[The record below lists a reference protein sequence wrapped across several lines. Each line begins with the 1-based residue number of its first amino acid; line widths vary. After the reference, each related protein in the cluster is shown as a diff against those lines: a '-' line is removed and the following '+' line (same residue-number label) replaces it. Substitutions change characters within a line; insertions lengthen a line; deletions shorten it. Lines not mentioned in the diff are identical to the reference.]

1 MDRRSFLVGSTLGAA
16 GLAARPAYAQYFDDA
31 WLKAPP
37 QKPLAPADIES
48 AVGKLR
54 KQFLAQFD
62 AAYVEN
68 VIVPHF
74 LVSVYDGERPTLPM
88 IGIELTKENALP
100 YDLWGLLSETWK
112 PDPEQGVT
120 VFLQGLEKR
129 GPHNER
135 KRIYISALTPD
146 LYRPMYGDKVV
157 QFFDKVAERC

>member
-1 MDRRSFLVGSTLGAA
+1 MDRRSFLVGSTLSAS

-37 QKPLAPADIES
+37 QRPLAPADIES

-88 IGIELTKENALP
+88 IGIELTKEMH
-100 YDLWGLLSETWK
+100 
-112 PDPEQGVT
+112 
-120 VFLQGLEKR
+120 FLTIFGAR
-129 GPHNER
+129 
-135 KRIYISALTPD
+135 
-146 LYRPMYGDKVV
+146 
-157 QFFDKVAERC
+157 